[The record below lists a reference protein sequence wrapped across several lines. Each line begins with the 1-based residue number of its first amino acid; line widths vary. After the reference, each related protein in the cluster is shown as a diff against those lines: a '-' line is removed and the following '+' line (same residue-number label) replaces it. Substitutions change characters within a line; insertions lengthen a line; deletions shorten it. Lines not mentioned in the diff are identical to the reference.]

1 MIQENYPRLIDFSG
15 FGRYLEQKGL
25 VLYWSNRNI
34 YINLVNYN
42 VPDFDLK
49 QNLIDNFEHY
59 NQTIKDDKEKLT
71 LELIDEVVEKQKAY
85 YDFRRELTATE
96 VSENLNYHRGC
107 EHSLITNEIF
117 EYFNNH
123 YNICLFENRYDEMLK
138 KYDMKECNLE
148 GTIFYSLQD
157 KPAFILDYRN
167 KIIPIN
173 KELFN
178 NFIDDMFKVLR
189 SDFECDDL
197 ENLRYPSFIEDVLF
211 YPNDVKYVCIDDKF
225 VQYDPEIHSSD
236 MHKFKKLKGD

>member
-15 FGRYLEQKGL
+15 FGRYMEQKGL
-25 VLYWSNRNI
+25 VLYWGNRNV
-34 YINLVNYN
+34 YIELLDSK

-49 QNLIDNFEHY
+49 QNLIDNFDHY
-59 NQTIKDDKEKLT
+59 NETIKEDKEKLT
-71 LELIDEVVEKQKAY
+71 LELIDELSEKQKAY
-85 YDFRRELTATE
+85 YNFRRELTASE
-96 VSENLNYHRGC
+96 VAENLNYHRGC
-107 EHSLITNEIF
+107 EYSLITNEIF
-117 EYFNNH
+117 DYFHDN
-123 YNICLFENRYDEMLK
+123 YMISLYESRYDEMLK

-157 KPAFILDYRN
+157 KPAFLLDHRN

-189 SDFECDDL
+189 SDFESDDL
-197 ENLRYPSFIEDVLF
+197 DELRYPTYVEDVLF
-211 YPNDVKYVCIDDKF
+211 YPNDVKYVYVDDKF

-236 MHKFKKLKGD
+236 MHKFKKLTGE